1 MTGAGLIA
9 EQSLTAAQCRAD
21 VRFTSNS
28 RHYCGASKIRS
39 PGWRA
44 MPLANYVR
52 DFEGI
57 ALPLRTN
64 VRFTPS
70 EGITQFVPS
79 REARVYDSGVGPGLF
94 LGVLLRFDSPDDGL
108 WQAKSLGR

>member
-1 MTGAGLIA
+1 
-9 EQSLTAAQCRAD
+9 
-21 VRFTSNS
+21 
-28 RHYCGASKIRS
+28 
-39 PGWRA
+39 

-79 REARVYDSGVGPGLF
+79 REARVYDSGGRTGSLSWCSPPVQQ
-94 LGVLLRFDSPDDGL
+94 PDDGL
-108 WQAKSLGR
+108 WQAKSLGRYGKAAGFLANFPAALL

>member
-1 MTGAGLIA
+1 
-9 EQSLTAAQCRAD
+9 
-21 VRFTSNS
+21 
-28 RHYCGASKIRS
+28 
-39 PGWRA
+39 

-94 LGVLLRFDSPDDGL
+94 LGVLLRFNSPTMACGK
-108 WQAKSLGR
+108 QNR

>member
-1 MTGAGLIA
+1 MSALPPIA
-9 EQSLTAAQCRAD
+9 DITVGPPKF
-21 VRFTSNS
+21 VRRVGVS
-28 RHYCGASKIRS
+28 
-39 PGWRA
+39 

-94 LGVLLRFDSPDDGL
+94 LGVLLRFNSPTMACGK
-108 WQAKSLGR
+108 QNR

>member
-1 MTGAGLIA
+1 MIA
-9 EQSLTAAQCRAD
+9 EQSLATAQCRAD

-28 RHYCGASKIRS
+28 RRGASKIRS

-57 ALPLRTN
+57 ALPLPTN

-79 REARVYDSGVGPGLF
+79 REARVYDNGVGPGLF

-108 WQAKSLGR
+108 WHANR